1 MLNLAIVN
9 VTMRALRLLLFPF
22 SFLYGLILWFRNLL
36 YDKGFLASAKG
47 ELPSIVIGNLN
58 TGGTGKTPHTIALA
72 QMLSDLHPAILSR
85 GYGRNSKGFIE
96 LNQEHSAFDVGDEP
110 LLYLR
115 STACAVAVCE
125 DRVEGIKTL
134 AKNPNNKCVI
144 LDDAFQHRRLK
155 ADFNILIIAQ
165 AKPVWKDYYLPTGDL
180 RDHKNQIK
188 RANAILFSGCASES
202 DYLKSRANLKLKPN
216 QKAYWSQT
224 HQLPLQNWKT
234 GESPEFGEQQEV
246 VLITAIAK
254 AERLKKHLEQC
265 FKLSKHFQY
274 RDHHF
279 YSAKEAK
286 QWLDYLANHPKAILV
301 TSEKDAVRM
310 SHLRALSELDVYVA
324 PINVEIQGVAEL
336 INDLK
341 SSLEII
347 N

>member
-1 MLNLAIVN
+1 
-9 VTMRALRLLLFPF
+9 MRALRLLLFPF
-22 SFLYGLILWFRNLL
+22 SFLYGIIVWLRNLL
-36 YDKGFLASAKG
+36 YDKGFFTSVKG

-72 QMLSDLHPAILSR
+72 QLLYDLHPAILSR

-110 LLYLR
+110 LLYLK
-115 STACAVAVCE
+115 STSCAVAVCE

-134 AKNPNNKCVI
+134 AKNPKNKCVI
-144 LDDAFQHRRLK
+144 LDDAFQHRRLN
-155 ADFNILIIAQ
+155 ADYNILIIAQ
-165 AKPVWKDYYLPTGDL
+165 AKPIWKDYYLPTGDL
-180 RDHKNQIK
+180 RDHKNQLK
-188 RANAILFSGCASES
+188 RADAILFSGCTSEA
-202 DYLKSRANLKLKPN
+202 DFLKSKAKLRLKPN
-216 QKAYWSQT
+216 QKTYWSIT

-234 GESPEFGEQQEV
+234 GDSPDFNEQQEV

-254 AERLKKHLEQC
+254 AERLRKHLEER

-279 YSAKEAK
+279 YSPKEAN

-310 SHLRALSELDVYVA
+310 NHLEILAKVDIYVA
-324 PINVEIQGVAEL
+324 PIKVEIQGVTEL

-341 SSLEII
+341 SNIKT
-347 N
+347 NN